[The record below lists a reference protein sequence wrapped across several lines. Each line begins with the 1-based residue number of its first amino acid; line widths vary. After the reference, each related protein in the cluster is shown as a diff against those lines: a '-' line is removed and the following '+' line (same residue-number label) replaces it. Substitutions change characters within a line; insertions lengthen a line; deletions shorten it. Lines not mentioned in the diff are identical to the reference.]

1 MRHLENQSMPV
12 LVLTEPDEHQ
22 EDIATGQKLAASKK
36 ERNLLSWL
44 QQCKNQTG
52 KALYVCWKIGRLGSF
67 SSKDV

>member
-44 QQCKNQTG
+44 QQCKQAKLFMFAG
-52 KALYVCWKIGRLGSF
+52 KLEG
-67 SSKDV
+67 